1 MRDWRV
7 AMLMVVVITVLLR
20 LDATAKAECDTSLP
34 TLYQQVSPSVVFIS
48 AVSVASMHPGERIG
62 TIVGSGVLTDSE
74 GLILTNSHVVFGHR
88 AISVTLDNGYT
99 TPAKLLGA
107 DPILDVA
114 VLRIPVPEAG
124 LPKATLGDSDALQ
137 VGEEVVAI
145 GNPMG
150 LEQTLTRGV
159 ISGIDRLLPEFPLN
173 LMLPLIQTDA
183 AINPGNSGGPLVNR
197 CGEVVGLTSALLA
210 DAKNIG
216 FAIPINI
223 VKQVLP
229 QLVQQGRVMR
239 PWLGVSGKVIGKEAQ
254 DLLKLPLVDGFLVET
269 IEPGSP
275 AAKAGL
281 HEGELLIAISG
292 EEFLFGGDIITAA
305 NGKELDD
312 TEKFTQFVRTLKVG
326 DTVRLTLYHDGTT
339 RQVEF
344 SLPERPI
351 LPGDVPPDG
360 RRALAPLRHRRAP
373 CSDSANSANKVS

>member
-1 MRDWRV
+1 MRDWRI
-7 AMLMVVVITVLLR
+7 AMLMVVIITVLLR
-20 LDATAKAECDTSLP
+20 LDATAKAECNTALP
-34 TLYQQVSPSVVFIS
+34 TLYQQVSPAVVFIS
-48 AVSVASMHPGERIG
+48 AVSVASVHPGERVG
-62 TIVGSGVLTDSE
+62 TVVGSGVLMDRE
-74 GLILTNSHVVFGHR
+74 GLILTNSHVVFGRR
-88 AISVTLDNGYT
+88 AISVTLENGYT
-99 TPAKLLGA
+99 TPAQLLGA

-114 VLRIPVPEAG
+114 VLRIPVPDAG

-137 VGEEVVAI
+137 VGEEVIAI
-145 GNPMG
+145 GHPMG

-159 ISGIDRLLPEFPLN
+159 ISGTDRLLSEFPLN

-210 DAKNIG
+210 DAKNIS
-216 FAIPINI
+216 FAIPINV
-223 VKQVLP
+223 VKEVVP

-239 PWLGVSGKVIGKEAQ
+239 PWLGVSGKVIGKEVQ

-312 TEKFTQFVRTLKVG
+312 TEKFAQFVRTLKVG

-344 SLPERPI
+344 NLPERPI
-351 LPGDVPPDG
+351 LPGDVPPDS
-360 RRALAPLRHRRAP
+360 RRALAPLGQRRAP
-373 CSDSANSANKVS
+373 LQRQR

>member
-1 MRDWRV
+1 MRDWRG
-7 AMLMVVVITVLLR
+7 AMLIEVVLTILLC
-20 LDATAKAECDTSLP
+20 LDATAKAKCDTSLP

-48 AVSVASMHPGERIG
+48 AVSVASMQPGERMG
-62 TIVGSGVLTDSE
+62 TIVGSGVIIDNT
-74 GLILTNSHVVFGHR
+74 GLILTNSHVVFGYR

-99 TPAKLLGA
+99 TPAKLIGT

-137 VGEEVVAI
+137 VGAEVVAI

-159 ISGIDRLLPEFPLN
+159 ISGIDRLLSEFPLN

-197 CGEVVGLTSALLA
+197 CGEVVGLTSALLV

-216 FAIPINI
+216 FAIPINV
-223 VKQVLP
+223 VKKVLP
-229 QLVQQGRVMR
+229 QLVQQGRVIR
-239 PWLGVSGKVIGKEAQ
+239 PWLGISGKIIDKEVQ

-281 HEGELLIAISG
+281 HEGELLIAIAG
-292 EEFLFGGDIITAA
+292 EEFLFGGDIITAV
-305 NGKELDD
+305 NGRALDD
-312 TEKFTQFVRTLKVG
+312 AEKFAHFVRTLKVG
-326 DTVRLTLYHDGTT
+326 DTVRLTLYYDGTT

-344 SLPERPI
+344 TLPERPV
-351 LPGDVPPDG
+351 LPGDVPPDS
-360 RRALAPLRHRRAP
+360 RRALAPLRSRRAP
-373 CSDSANSANKVS
+373 LQRQR

>member
-7 AMLMVVVITVLLR
+7 AMLMVVIITVLLR
-20 LDATAKAECDTSLP
+20 LDAMAKAECNTSLP
-34 TLYQQVSPSVVFIS
+34 TLYQQVSPAVVFIS
-48 AVSVASMHPGERIG
+48 AVSVASVHPGEG
-62 TIVGSGVLTDSE
+62 VGMVVGSGVLMDRE
-74 GLILTNSHVVFGHR
+74 GLILTNSHVVFGRR

-99 TPAKLLGA
+99 TPAKVLGA

-137 VGEEVVAI
+137 VGEEVIAI
-145 GNPMG
+145 GHPMG

-159 ISGIDRLLPEFPLN
+159 ISGIDRLLSEFPLN

-216 FAIPINI
+216 FAIPINV

-239 PWLGVSGKVIGKEAQ
+239 PWLGVSGKVIGQEVQ

-312 TEKFTQFVRTLKVG
+312 TEKFAQFVRTLKVG

-344 SLPERPI
+344 TLPERPI
-351 LPGDVPPDG
+351 LPGDVPPDS
-360 RRALAPLRHRRAP
+360 RRALAPLGQRRAP
-373 CSDSANSANKVS
+373 LQRQR

>member
-7 AMLMVVVITVLLR
+7 AVLMVVIITVLMS

-48 AVSVASMHPGERIG
+48 AVSVASVHPGERVG
-62 TIVGSGVLTDSE
+62 TVVGSGVLMDRE
-74 GLILTNSHVVFGHR
+74 GLILTNSHVVFGRR

-107 DPILDVA
+107 DPIFDVA

-124 LPKATLGDSDALQ
+124 LPQATLGDSDALQ
-137 VGEEVVAI
+137 VGEEVIAI

-159 ISGIDRLLPEFPLN
+159 ISGIDRLLSEFPLN

-216 FAIPINI
+216 FAIPINV

-239 PWLGVSGKVIGKEAQ
+239 PWLGVNGKVIGKEVQ

-312 TEKFTQFVRTLKVG
+312 TEKFAQFVRTLKVG
-326 DTVRLTLYHDGTT
+326 ETVHLTLYHDGTT

-344 SLPERPI
+344 TLPERPI

-360 RRALAPLRHRRAP
+360 RRALAPLRHRRALLQRQR
-373 CSDSANSANKVS
+373 